1 MKRLIVEHNRYF
13 DSVFLMRISFE
24 LEKLEGIRQAV
35 VAMGTPI
42 NLQNLI
48 KSGFEL
54 SVETAPL
61 QPADLIIAIDAETE
75 EAMALARSRLEELLT
90 GGMGDES
97 GASAARPSS
106 LDEALAT
113 DPRANLAL
121 ISVPGIHAAREA
133 RQALRRGLHV
143 MLFSDNVTVEDE
155 IELKDEAI
163 ERGLLMMGP
172 DCGTAIL
179 NGAVLGFANV
189 CRSGGIGIVGASGT
203 GIQEISSLIHQL
215 GGGISQAIGTGG
227 RDLSEAVGGRMT
239 RFGIDALGSDP
250 NTDVIIVVS
259 KTPCPSVAEKVIQAL
274 AATEKPAVVHFIG
287 GRAKKLS
294 DKMETTTTLADAAL
308 AAVTKAG
315 IEIQLTPGT
324 PTAVSALPE
333 TAKQLAHEASTEISS
348 EAGIS
353 QRAPTGA
360 RVVGFFCG
368 GTLCQETWNILHQA
382 GLDIRSNVAG
392 EATKKIHPEA
402 QETGHVVWDLGD
414 DAFTVGKP
422 HPMIEPSLRDDRVA
436 QAGEDP
442 TVSVVLADCVI
453 GYGAHENPAGSLADA
468 AIRAFDCAKKDGR
481 SLVILASV
489 TGTDQDP
496 QNLHRQRKILEDVG
510 VIVAPSN
517 AAAARATVDL
527 MKGKAS

>member
-1 MKRLIVEHNRYF
+1 MKRLIVERNRYF
-13 DSVFLMRISFE
+13 DSVFLMRISSE
-24 LEKLEGIRQAV
+24 LEKLDEIAQAV
-35 VAMGTPI
+35 VAMATPI
-42 NLQNLI
+42 NLENLI
-48 KSGFEL
+48 KSGFGL
-54 SVETAPL
+54 DDGTASL
-61 QPADLIIAIDAETE
+61 RPADLMIAIDAETD
-75 EAMALARSRLEELLT
+75 EAMTSARSRLEKLLA
-90 GGMGDES
+90 GGTEDES

-106 LDEALAT
+106 LDEALAA
-113 DPRANLAL
+113 DPGANLAL
-121 ISVPGIHAAREA
+121 ISVPGTHAAREA
-133 RQALRRGLHV
+133 RQALRRELHV

-155 IELKDEAI
+155 IELKNEAI

-203 GIQEISSLIHQL
+203 GIQEISSLIHQW

-239 RFGIDALGSDP
+239 RFGIEALGKDP
-250 NTDVIIVVS
+250 NTDVIVVVS
-259 KTPCPSVAEKVIQAL
+259 KTPSPAVAEKVIEAL
-274 AATEKPAVVHFIG
+274 AATQKSAVVHFIG
-287 GRAKKLS
+287 GRAEKLTET
-294 DKMETTTTLADAAL
+294 METTATLAGAAL
-308 AAVTKAG
+308 AAVAKAG
-315 IEIQLTPGT
+315 LDEP
-324 PTAVSALPE
+324 PSNHSDHLPE
-333 TAKQLAHEASTEISS
+333 
-348 EAGIS
+348 
-353 QRAPTGA
+353 GA
-360 RVVGFFCG
+360 RVDSDYFIRGYFCG

-382 GLDIRSNVAG
+382 GLDVRSNVAG
-392 EATKKIHPEA
+392 EATKKMQPEA

-414 DAFTVGKP
+414 DAFTVGRP

-442 TVSVVLADCVI
+442 TIGLVLADCVI

-468 AIRAFDCAKKDGR
+468 AIRAFDCARKDGR
-481 SLVILASV
+481 SLTILASV
-489 TGTDQDP
+489 TGTDRDP

-527 MKGKAS
+527 MKGKTS